1 MIKTIYKKKKIL
13 KNTVNFHFT
22 EGGIHKRRV
31 TGMVGNSRKSLIVE
45 YDVLSIVWTVD
56 KHVFRKGRFVVQMSI
71 AVAKRTIMSI
81 DGV

>member
-1 MIKTIYKKKKIL
+1 
-13 KNTVNFHFT
+13 
-22 EGGIHKRRV
+22 
-31 TGMVGNSRKSLIVE
+31 MVGYSRKSLIVE

-56 KHVFRKGRFVVQMSI
+56 KHVVRKGRFVVQMSI